1 VATVVFVTEVEDED
15 DSEEVVAERDSIL
28 SGWDSRETRR
38 LLSIMSLRTQNRL
51 NRKSYRKPRSW
62 MAEKGN
68 TEHSTR
74 YTNIL
79 V

>member
-1 VATVVFVTEVEDED
+1 MATVVFVTEVEDED
-15 DSEEVVAERDSIL
+15 DSEEAVAERDSIL

-51 NRKSYRKPRSW
+51 NRKPRSW

-68 TEHSTR
+68 AEHSTR

>member
-15 DSEEVVAERDSIL
+15 DSEEAVAERDSIL

-51 NRKSYRKPRSW
+51 NPRKPRSW